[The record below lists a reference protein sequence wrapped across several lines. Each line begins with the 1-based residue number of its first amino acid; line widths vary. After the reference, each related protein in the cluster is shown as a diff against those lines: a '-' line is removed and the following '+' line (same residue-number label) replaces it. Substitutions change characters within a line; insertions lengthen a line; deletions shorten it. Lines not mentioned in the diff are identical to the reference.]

1 MTYKTILPFALLL
14 GSLTWGQKP
23 TSPSQSEAL
32 NELERAPTT
41 ADKPATGSGPK
52 EDDQKS
58 KGTFF
63 SPRPLAAAAAQQK
76 NTEKP
81 ANDPLSQ
88 VAAGGPTQPVVPAT
102 ALSNDQILLQDRT
115 VFVISNSFFV
125 KKEELETGLIQRKEL
140 SDWGFHVVQ
149 DRKNADLILSV
160 RRAPFQNNF
169 PFTFTDRVSGIV
181 VLGGT
186 VNSLFGTVPGKIAGR
201 LVDRITEIN
210 KKAEKSQIH

>member
-1 MTYKTILPFALLL
+1 MTYKAILPFALLL

-32 NELERAPTT
+32 TQLETASATT
-41 ADKPATGSGPK
+41 DKPAANSAPK
-52 EDDQKS
+52 EDAQKS
-58 KGTFF
+58 KEV
-63 SPRPLAAAAAQQK
+63 PAQPK
-76 NTEKP
+76 KTEKP

-88 VAAGGPTQPVVPAT
+88 VAASVPTQPVVPAT
-102 ALSNDQILLQDRT
+102 ALSNEQLLLQDRT
-115 VFVISNSFFV
+115 IYVISGSFFV
-125 KKEELETGLIQRKEL
+125 KQEELESGLVGHKEL
-140 SDWGFHVVQ
+140 SDMGFHVVQ

-201 LVDRITEIN
+201 LADRMKEIN
-210 KKAEKSQIH
+210 KKP

>member
-14 GSLTWGQKP
+14 SSLTWGQKP
-23 TSPSQSEAL
+23 TSPSQNEAL
-32 NELERAPTT
+32 TQLETASATT
-41 ADKPATGSGPK
+41 DKPAANSTPK
-52 EDDQKS
+52 EDAQKS
-58 KGTFF
+58 KEI
-63 SPRPLAAAAAQQK
+63 PAQQK
-76 NTEKP
+76 KTEKP

-88 VAAGGPTQPVVPAT
+88 VAASVPTQPVVPAT

-115 VFVISNSFFV
+115 IYVISGSFFV
-125 KKEELETGLIQRKEL
+125 KKEELESGLVGRKEL
-140 SDWGFHVVQ
+140 SDLGFHVVQ

-201 LVDRITEIN
+201 LADRMKEIN
-210 KKAEKSQIH
+210 KKQ